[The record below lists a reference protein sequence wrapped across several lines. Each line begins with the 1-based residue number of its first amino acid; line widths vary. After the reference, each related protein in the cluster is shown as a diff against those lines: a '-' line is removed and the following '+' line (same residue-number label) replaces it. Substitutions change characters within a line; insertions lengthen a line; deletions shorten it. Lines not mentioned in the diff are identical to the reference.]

1 MNSKEVKDVLRP
13 YGHTETLY
21 YYSKVAFA
29 LKNFLKGK
37 EIAAKNW
44 IPKGFMPYLIKRG
57 SKLEPLYIEEFSCI
71 DEKFLR
77 TRAEIEH
84 LDKAKSKITKQQ
96 AKIWEYFLPRKLA
109 DLFYATNKE
118 GAGKPIDRIF
128 FDIDR
133 SNLSSEQAQQIA
145 FLLIKEIKA
154 DKQLSKFVKYKI
166 FLMWT
171 GSSFHIYLLFTKSQ
185 PAAFYGKHFQY
196 SKKDPLASFTGRW
209 AAGIDK
215 KVKFAVGGGHER
227 IVNRINIDP
236 SQTPSG
242 KLARCPFSLHM
253 KSAREIDGVAI
264 PVSEKQLQDKNL
276 VKELKSY
283 TPEKVLKELKSLA
296 KLIP

>member
-118 GAGKPIDRIF
+118 GDR
-128 FDIDR
+128 
-133 SNLSSEQAQQIA
+133 
-145 FLLIKEIKA
+145 
-154 DKQLSKFVKYKI
+154 
-166 FLMWT
+166 
-171 GSSFHIYLLFTKSQ
+171 KS
-185 PAAFYGKHFQY
+185 
-196 SKKDPLASFTGRW
+196 
-209 AAGIDK
+209 
-215 KVKFAVGGGHER
+215 VV
-227 IVNRINIDP
+227 
-236 SQTPSG
+236 
-242 KLARCPFSLHM
+242 
-253 KSAREIDGVAI
+253 
-264 PVSEKQLQDKNL
+264 
-276 VKELKSY
+276 
-283 TPEKVLKELKSLA
+283 
-296 KLIP
+296 